1 MHKIFFSL
9 KGIFHSNLVCTSMYS
24 NLVHC
29 IYLHMRTNSVK
40 HQTWHDDAKF
50 EYAHV
55 DRRLESC
62 GRAEEY
68 LWAEFVSLFFLP
80 RMWISG
86 LLMYLLWTSRA
97 VTTHS
102 NSSSMTFSPA
112 TTSSAASRWKQ
123 LLKKWE

>member
-29 IYLHMRTNSVK
+29 ISLLRRHMRTIVFISIK
-40 HQTWHDDAKF
+40 PGMTEGAKF

-68 LWAEFVSLFFLP
+68 LCAEFVSLFFLL
-80 RMWISG
+80 RMLING
-86 LLMYLLWTSRA
+86 LLMYLL
-97 VTTHS
+97 
-102 NSSSMTFSPA
+102 
-112 TTSSAASRWKQ
+112 
-123 LLKKWE
+123 